1 MILLFMTFLLVL
13 RAYNYTFS
21 TFSFTDRSFPSNKK
35 FLVGTAE
42 GKEGRASLF
51 RILATYARY
60 NPKVGYCQGAEL
72 RCCLLFLFLAL
83 RCLNFLAWNTFDNV
97 WYGKKDLKING
108 ILQIAHVH
116 LYKRNTLSEVAN
128 VTSTESITSSVV
140 LRGEITSSAAFA

>member
-13 RAYNYTFS
+13 RAYKYTFS
-21 TFSFTDRSFPSNKK
+21 TSSFTDRSFPSNKK

-72 RCCLLFLFLAL
+72 RCFFVVVV
-83 RCLNFLAWNTFDNV
+83 FGTKVFEAWNTFDNI
-97 WYGKKDLKING
+97 WHGQNDFKING
-108 ILQIAHVH
+108 ILQIAHVP
-116 LYKRNTLSEVAN
+116 LYLFKPEDELL
-128 VTSTESITSSVV
+128 VTK
-140 LRGEITSSAAFA
+140 EIPCLK